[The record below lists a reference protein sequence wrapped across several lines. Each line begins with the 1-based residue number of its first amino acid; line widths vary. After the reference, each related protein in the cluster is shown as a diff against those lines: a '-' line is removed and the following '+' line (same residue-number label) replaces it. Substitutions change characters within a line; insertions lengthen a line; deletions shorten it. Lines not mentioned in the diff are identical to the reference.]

1 MTPISPTVSLHG
13 RLAKIN
19 FYVLL
24 LAIAF
29 VSVFILATL
38 GWVTMREQIEEGYLR
53 LDLLSQG
60 VGQALSNN
68 DRPAVETKLDIF
80 RS

>member
-1 MTPISPTVSLHG
+1 VTPISPTVSLHG

-38 GWVTMREQIEEGYLR
+38 GWVTMREQVEEGYLR
-53 LDLLSQG
+53 LDLSARAWG
-60 VGQALSNN
+60 
-68 DRPAVETKLDIF
+68 R
-80 RS
+80 R